1 MFGATAATTTSSACA
16 QSARQSSRV
25 LSSSLTSSSSTSSSE
40 SSLLFS
46 SLRNTH
52 RHRQRNASSPSSSSS
67 SKKGNV
73 ILTSAKLA
81 LIPSYSNLPHPA
93 KTAKGGEDAWFI
105 KPDVKGGGVIG
116 VADGVGGF
124 GDQGV
129 DPGLYARVLAF
140 ECLKAH
146 QVSTNPLFGGSDPKA
161 MILQA
166 QKETKLPGAST
177 LCVVEIDKSG
187 QLRAANV
194 GDSGFK
200 VIRGGEVV
208 FESTPSQ
215 HYFNCPFQLGYM
227 PLSADAD
234 DANECA
240 EQYSFKAMEGD
251 VIVVASDGVFD
262 NVFNEELV
270 RVVGNSCS
278 QGLSY
283 ETMAKCA
290 EDIVLVSRAHAEDKT
305 YASPYSLEAEKYAK
319 ETGTKVKVP
328 SGGGGG
334 LFGGLNKMMG
344 KGGGGGGKMD
354 DITVVCAF
362 VGPTAEAQGEI
373 MKSVQLAAGLYDDLM
388 QARNKAKGEEAK
400 TLRTV
405 QLRKQ
410 MDEAFEES
418 KAKADM
424 AKKQEAAAPS
434 EFSKAQIDAMD
445 SATVRRLLQERG
457 LPTSGKLERLKER
470 LAGVKRM

>member
-1 MFGATAATTTSSACA
+1 MYTFHQHFLQNLFQKLSHFFVSRTDKKKKINTIEFVWRDSCDETTSSSLRSKRATEFESPFVFTDE
-16 QSARQSSRV
+16 QQLDVVVGILVVV
-25 LSSSLTSSSSTSSSE
+25 LVVKKYSSSPAEERVVTIFIIIEETS
-40 SSLLFS
+40 
-46 SLRNTH
+46 R
-52 RHRQRNASSPSSSSS
+52 R
-67 SKKGNV
+67 
-73 ILTSAKLA
+73 TSANLA

-116 VADGVGGF
+116 VATVGGF

-187 QLRAANV
+187 QLPPANA

-251 VIVVASDGVFD
+251 IIVVGEHGVFD

-283 ETMAKCA
+283 ETMARCA
-290 EDIVLVSRAHAEDKT
+290 DIVLVSRRTRKIRRT
-305 YASPYSLEAEKYAK
+305 RRRILWRRRSMPK
-319 ETGTKVKVP
+319 ETGTK
-328 SGGGGG
+328 
-334 LFGGLNKMMG
+334 
-344 KGGGGGGKMD
+344 
-354 DITVVCAF
+354 I
-362 VGPTAEAQGEI
+362 
-373 MKSVQLAAGLYDDLM
+373 
-388 QARNKAKGEEAK
+388 
-400 TLRTV
+400 
-405 QLRKQ
+405 
-410 MDEAFEES
+410 ES
-418 KAKADM
+418 T
-424 AKKQEAAAPS
+424 QAAA
-434 EFSKAQIDAMD
+434 A
-445 SATVRRLLQERG
+445 VC
-457 LPTSGKLERLKER
+457 LED
-470 LAGVKRM
+470 

>member
-200 VIRGGEVV
+200 VI
-208 FESTPSQ
+208 
-215 HYFNCPFQLGYM
+215 
-227 PLSADAD
+227 
-234 DANECA
+234 
-240 EQYSFKAMEGD
+240 
-251 VIVVASDGVFD
+251 
-262 NVFNEELV
+262 
-270 RVVGNSCS
+270 
-278 QGLSY
+278 
-283 ETMAKCA
+283 
-290 EDIVLVSRAHAEDKT
+290 
-305 YASPYSLEAEKYAK
+305 
-319 ETGTKVKVP
+319 
-328 SGGGGG
+328 
-334 LFGGLNKMMG
+334 
-344 KGGGGGGKMD
+344 
-354 DITVVCAF
+354 
-362 VGPTAEAQGEI
+362 
-373 MKSVQLAAGLYDDLM
+373 
-388 QARNKAKGEEAK
+388 
-400 TLRTV
+400 
-405 QLRKQ
+405 
-410 MDEAFEES
+410 
-418 KAKADM
+418 
-424 AKKQEAAAPS
+424 
-434 EFSKAQIDAMD
+434 
-445 SATVRRLLQERG
+445 
-457 LPTSGKLERLKER
+457 
-470 LAGVKRM
+470 

>member
-1 MFGATAATTTSSACA
+1 MVHFRRRVCH
-16 QSARQSSRV
+16 QRSR
-25 LSSSLTSSSSTSSSE
+25 SD
-40 SSLLFS
+40 
-46 SLRNTH
+46 NT
-52 RHRQRNASSPSSSSS
+52 SPSSS
-67 SKKGNV
+67 KMNV
-73 ILTSAKLA
+73 ASTSAKLA

-105 KPDVKGGGVIG
+105 KPDVDGGGVIG

-200 VIRGGEVV
+200 LIRGGEVV

-215 HYFNCPFQLGYM
+215 HYFNCPFQLGYK

-251 VIVVASDGVFD
+251 IVVVASDGVFD
-262 NVFNEELV
+262 NVFNDELV
-270 RVVGNSCS
+270 RVVENGCR

-283 ETMAKCA
+283 GAMARCA

-305 YASPYSLEAEKYAK
+305 YTSPYSLEAEKYAK

-328 SGGGGG
+328 SGSGG

-344 KGGGGGGKMD
+344 KGGGGGKMD

-362 VGPTAEAQGEI
+362 VGPTEEAQEEI

-388 QARNKAKGEEAK
+388 LARNKAKGEEAK

-405 QLRKQ
+405 QLRKK

-418 KAKADM
+418 KAKADL
-424 AKKQEAAAPS
+424 AKKKEAAAPS
-434 EFSKAQIDAMD
+434 EFSKAQIEAMD
-445 SATVRRLLQERG
+445 AATIRRLLQERG
-457 LPTSGKLERLKER
+457 LPTSGKLERLKQR
-470 LAGVKRM
+470 LAGVKRI